1 MTRPSTRE
9 GFSLVLSLS
18 IMSLLV
24 LVILSL
30 AGFLSIESRVAA
42 SHQAAVQ
49 GRLSALGAMRLALGH
64 LQGEA
69 GPDRRVTAR
78 ADLTADATQPGWTWN
93 TIRNPLWTGVWRADR
108 PEQPPAWIISG
119 RHDQPAGI
127 QSVSLSGQS
136 DYLAAQWIPWQSAA
150 EYSPAAT
157 GSLPITLV
165 GDGSAGPAEV
175 ATAADPGRPDG
186 RISLP
191 RIASPDPSS
200 GFGYAYWVGDEGVKA
215 RANLDDP
222 RLLDTAPDAAKR
234 LTARGPAR
242 SGMEIIR
249 GFEATSPGPAFT
261 QVARVADIALL
272 PGFDATAAAP
282 GLIRRSA
289 HDLSLWSSGLLADSF
304 WGGLKIDLSQAFEMD
319 DAAFLASE
327 FGTGAGVA
335 TLQRLHGRPT
345 AFAEVKMPQ
354 WISAATGEGQLAPIY
369 SLQDDPDLAP
379 RPGAVMRGPSWL
391 ALRDHHRLY
400 RQLTWETVPGQ
411 PKPIP
416 HLRARAHWPNTVD
429 SSFFYGTRHYSHV
442 YNRMDTGWDAF
453 AYDRIHVLA
462 QKPLKVGATPYIA
475 RQVMVLGLQKDAGR
489 LRLVLSPITVL
500 HNPYNV
506 AMRLTPEL
514 ATETSAMRIS
524 FRYWNEWVI
533 RSSLPSLG
541 SWDTN
546 LLSLANALDGGANVS
561 ESFRCY
567 IPAGTTLQPGEF
579 RTFSAVDTRPV
590 QFQRQA
596 GMTNSYDQLGG
607 FWMPLMGP
615 AGQVAPTPTDSLSI
629 AYVNSGN
636 FYIRHLLSCWP
647 GDRITDPYTGN
658 DGLYNLCSEVTEL
671 LSNGLNADRNG
682 VAPAKVFPSGFI
694 STLAS
699 PGQPPSIFAV
709 FDYSMRWPNDP
720 APYPLFTQSNPT
732 ALMTRPEATGHAVW
746 PAYGTGYA
754 TTSPSFRM
762 SIRSANT
769 FTEVFEPGD
778 GESRLALGGR
788 SNFSGLG
795 GRTSAVVSELPLQAP
810 TSLAQYAHAN
820 FGMRDQDPLFSVGSG
835 LAPVFLPLDKVVNY
849 RASEN
854 WTSID
859 RNHLVNAALWDRYF
873 LSSAAPEPN
882 VGASYSEKRS
892 LAKVLEDLAA
902 GAGALNNP
910 RMRVWSGRNTTTAEG
925 VAAVAAALKDRRR
938 IAGQLVNE
946 GAFNVNSTSV
956 DAWAAV
962 LASTKRAHVA
972 NLAPEAPAANRNA
985 RYPRAP
991 RSDTAASLPRAPWT
1005 TAESWQGFASLDDSQ
1020 LRLLARAIVDE
1031 NRFRTQ
1037 YRVRTE
1043 DDRER
1048 AKAGSLGPRR
1058 FRGANAGTLVE
1069 VPTPYLGMSQFVN
1082 RFLEPPSRSPAV
1094 PGNAVQKSGALQAAI
1109 ARADADGAEIAV
1121 RSGESA
1127 RFGSAQ
1133 LGPSQGPGQNT
1144 YADPAY
1150 REAVEVVDAG
1160 NRGGLAAKSPSNQGH
1175 AAAFAP
1181 GNVLQHDILAA
1192 VGAGLATRSDTFV
1205 IRAYGDTRAPN
1216 GESRGRAWIEAVVQR
1231 TPDFCNPNQP
1241 TETAF
1246 ESLTAANKALGRRF
1260 RIVSCRWLSPHDL

>member
-1 MTRPSTRE
+1 M
-9 GFSLVLSLS
+9 LSLS

-49 GRLSALGAMRLALGH
+49 GRLAALGSMRLALGH
-64 LQGEA
+64 LQAEA

-78 ADLTADATQPGWTWN
+78 ADLTAEATQAGWTWN
-93 TIRNPLWTGVWRADR
+93 TIRNPLWTGVWRSDR
-108 PEQPPAWIISG
+108 PEQPPAWLISG
-119 RHDQPAGI
+119 RHDQPAGS
-127 QSVSLSGQS
+127 QSISLSGQS
-136 DYLAAQWIPWQSAA
+136 DYLAAQWIPWQSAT
-150 EYSPAAT
+150 EYSAT
-157 GSLPITLV
+157 ISGSLPVPLV
-165 GDGSAGPAEV
+165 GDGSAGPAEL

-191 RIASPDPSS
+191 RVASPDPSS

-222 RLLDTAPDAAKR
+222 RLLDAAADAAKR
-234 LTARGPAR
+234 LTTRGPAR
-242 SGMEIIR
+242 SGMELIR
-249 GFEATSPGPAFT
+249 GFEATTPGTAFT
-261 QVARVADIALL
+261 QLTRVADIALL
-272 PGFDATAAAP
+272 PGFDSTAAAP

-289 HDLSLWSSGLLADSF
+289 HDLTLWSNGLVTDSL

-319 DAAFLASE
+319 DASFLASE
-327 FGTGAGVA
+327 FGTGTGVA
-335 TLQRLHGRPT
+335 TLQRLHGQPT
-345 AFAEVKMPQ
+345 AFAEAKMPQ
-354 WISAATGEGQLAPIY
+354 WISAATGEGQLTPIY
-369 SLQDDPDLAP
+369 SLQDDPDLSP
-379 RPGAVMRGPSWL
+379 RPNAVIRGPSWL
-391 ALRDHHRLY
+391 ILRDHHRLY
-400 RQLTWETVPGQ
+400 RQLTWEAVAGQ

-429 SSFFYGTRHYSHV
+429 NSFFYGTRHYSHV

-475 RQVMVLGLQKDAGR
+475 RQVMVLGLQQDTGR

-506 AMRLTPEL
+506 AMRLSPEL
-514 ATETSAMRIS
+514 ATETSAMRVS
-524 FRYWNEWVI
+524 FRYWHQWVI
-533 RSSLPSLG
+533 RSSLPSVG

-546 LLSLANALDGGANVS
+546 LLALANSLDSGANVS

-567 IPAGTTLQPGEF
+567 IPSGTVLQPGEF

-596 GMTNSYDQLGG
+596 NMTNSFDQLGG
-607 FWMPLMGP
+607 FWMPLIGP
-615 AGQVAPTPTDSLSI
+615 AGQVAPSPTDSLSI
-629 AYVNSGN
+629 AYINSGN

-647 GDRITDPYTGN
+647 GDRITDPFTGS

-671 LSNGLNADRNG
+671 LSNGLSNDRNG
-682 VAPAKVFPSGFI
+682 FAPAKVFPAGFI
-694 STLAS
+694 STLAA
-699 PGQPPSIFAV
+699 PGQPPNIFAV
-709 FDYSMRWPNDP
+709 FDYSLRWPNDP

-732 ALMTRPEATGHAVW
+732 ALMTRPEATGHAVS
-746 PAYGTGYA
+746 PAYGTGYS

-778 GESRLALGGR
+778 GESRFALGGR

-795 GRTSAVVSELPLQAP
+795 GRTSAVVSELPLHAP

-835 LAPVFLPLDKVVNY
+835 LAPVFLPLDKVVNH
-849 RASEN
+849 RPAEN

-859 RNHLVNAALWDRYF
+859 RNHLINAALWDRYF

-882 VGASYSEKRS
+882 AGATFSERRT

-902 GAGALNNP
+902 GAGTLINP
-910 RMRVWSGRNTTTAEG
+910 RMRVWSGRNTATADG
-925 VAAVAAALKDRRR
+925 VAGVAAALKDRRR

-956 DAWAAV
+956 DAWTAV
-962 LASTKRAHVA
+962 LASTKRAHVG
-972 NLAPEAPAANRNA
+972 NLAPEAPSASRNA

-991 RSDTAASLPRAPWT
+991 RADSAASLPRAPWT
-1005 TAESWQGFASLDDSQ
+1005 SAESWQGFASLDDSQ

-1037 YRVRTE
+1037 FRIRTE

-1048 AKAGSLGPRR
+1048 NKAGSLSPRR
-1058 FRGANAGTLVE
+1058 FRGANTGTTVA

-1082 RFLEPPSRSPAV
+1082 RFLDPGAASQ
-1094 PGNAVQKSGALQAAI
+1094 GNAVQKAGALQAAI

-1121 RSGESA
+1121 RSGETA

-1133 LGPSQGPGQNT
+1133 LGPSQGSGQNT
-1144 YADPAY
+1144 YAEPAY

-1160 NRGGLAAKSPSNQGH
+1160 NRAGLATKSPSNQGH

-1192 VGAGLATRSDTFV
+1192 IGAGLATRSDTFV
-1205 IRAYGDTRAPN
+1205 IRAYGDARAPN
-1216 GESRGRAWIEAVVQR
+1216 GESRGRAWVEAVVQR
-1231 TPDFCNPNQP
+1231 TPDFCNPTQP
-1241 TETAF
+1241 PETAF
-1246 ESLTAANKALGRRF
+1246 ESLTASNKALGRRF
-1260 RIVSCRWLSPHDL
+1260 RIVSFRWLSPNDI